1 MPRNFKANNIRGQW
15 CLKNLQ
21 KAVAAVLISGWSQK
35 KAAENFGIPRQTLRR
50 HLAIAHA
57 GGGVEKVLG
66 RPRILSEEQEDELV
80 NVIVTMENRLFG
92 LTMMDVRRL
101 TYRYC
106 EINKIPHCFNNTA
119 KCAGEDWM
127 AGFMRRHPEITLRK
141 PEPTSFARA
150 SGFNK
155 AKVNRFFDVYES
167 LLYNDSGSPGIPA
180 SCIFNADESGFS
192 VCHTPGKIL
201 AKRGKRSV
209 GALTSLEKGKTIT
222 VLCCMSA
229 TGVFVPPLIIFPR
242 VRMKPSFM
250 DHAPTG
256 AVGVAAKT
264 GWINEDLFSTW
275 FDHFVQFV
283 QPGSRSNATLL
294 ILDGHSSHI
303 KNLAVITKAREN
315 NVIILCLPSHCT
327 HRMQP
332 LDVSFFKA
340 LNSRYNS
347 VVQTWLRQHP
357 GRIVTEAEFGG
368 LFKDAYADVACV
380 RKAESG
386 FQKTGLYPC
395 NRHVFGDDDFL
406 AAAAT
411 DRQLEPEQEV
421 QSTGES
427 GTVVAEV
434 HPESAAACHSS
445 SSETIPAL
453 IQTPM
458 TIPVNSSNSAAPESE
473 EQPCQDGEGSSSC
486 SGTIEPGVQPQA
498 AATHQSSSDSETV
511 PADVQTPSTIPD
523 NSSTVAKSSFSQL
536 VENEVFKTHRPTMK
550 PRTRRAV
557 QHGVVVTSSPY
568 KAQLECAKVAN
579 TKTTKVKGSS
589 RTINTTAKERNK
601 TKVKKS
607 DSDRP
612 TPTDQQVSVKRVRR
626 NGIGKKR
633 SGEDSDKQVSAKRVR
648 RNGSA
653 KKRADD
659 NTDDDAECLYCC
671 ELFSVTGGN
680 WIQCT
685 VCLRWAH
692 VECAGLLQNSRC
704 FICEMCSD

>member
-1 MPRNFKANNIRGQW
+1 MQQIDSFFFYRGKPIFGADVVFHDSLINCDNWLVKFWCVLLRFTMPRNFTANNIRGQW

-66 RPRILSEEQEDELV
+66 RPRILSEEQENELV

-283 QPGSRSNATLL
+283 QPGSRSNPTLL

-473 EQPCQDGEGSSSC
+473 EQPCPDGEGSSLCSGTIEPEVQPQAATTHQSSSDSETVPAVVQTPTTIPDNSSSSAATPESEEQPCPDGEGSSSC

-536 VENEVFKTHRPTMK
+536 VENEVFKTH
-550 PRTRRAV
+550 
-557 QHGVVVTSSPY
+557 S
-568 KAQLECAKVAN
+568 
-579 TKTTKVKGSS
+579 
-589 RTINTTAKERNK
+589 
-601 TKVKKS
+601 
-607 DSDRP
+607 
-612 TPTDQQVSVKRVRR
+612 
-626 NGIGKKR
+626 IG
-633 SGEDSDKQVSAKRVR
+633 
-648 RNGSA
+648 
-653 KKRADD
+653 
-659 NTDDDAECLYCC
+659 LP
-671 ELFSVTGGN
+671 
-680 WIQCT
+680 
-685 VCLRWAH
+685 
-692 VECAGLLQNSRC
+692 
-704 FICEMCSD
+704 